1 MGLGRIE
8 PFDGSKDGNW
18 QEYVERLEH
27 FFVANGMDD
36 AEKKRAVFLSVM
48 GAATYK
54 TLRNLVSPDKPG
66 DKDVWGTS
74 GETLSTFSTGP
85 KRDSRTFQV
94 PHQSWKTGRVHRH
107 VRSRAAINV

>member
-1 MGLGRIE
+1 MAVTVGLGRIE
-8 PFDGSKDGNW
+8 PFDGSKDGDW

-27 FFVANGMDD
+27 FFVANGIDD

-66 DKDVWGTS
+66 DKTY
-74 GETLSTFSTGP
+74 GELVEKLSQHFRRP
-85 KRDSRTFQV
+85 QAR
-94 PHQSWKTGRVHRH
+94 
-107 VRSRAAINV
+107 